1 MSGDTTS
8 GRWVGRVLATG
19 LTAAVGLGLTAGVAA
34 ADPTAA
40 PAATQ
45 PVAAPTQLVMPDT
58 AASVRRAW
66 ESRGRPHRM
75 AVVRDHRI
83 DVATEGRVTRQVG
96 RAGGPLTLATLDR
109 ALPANWLTL
118 DGDTATLDTTLVLT
132 RGTSLRL
139 GGNGSPRTL
148 QLVGGAEPSDAASI
162 HTGGGRI
169 ELTGVTVT
177 SLDRETGQ
185 PLPATAKGR
194 PSIVVS
200 GGGRLDATDVT
211 ITDLGTVSEGTPGA
225 EEDGAAAVEFRRGS
239 TGSLV
244 RTTVTRGSTGVSLS
258 HAEGVRLEQLTVS
271 DNTEDGLVLA
281 GDRGTEMSGIRA
293 TGNGGNGVLASG
305 ETADRP
311 VTSISTNANGAFGV
325 AVVGET
331 GTRVSDV
338 DTTADDAGG
347 LRISR
352 STDVTVTNYTAT
364 DQRMGVFTHVHS
376 TGVVLD
382 GVRTIGGGRGL
393 VVEKSTRGLEARNST
408 FDGARVAGVAVGGA
422 DVALNAVHVSESR
435 SAVRIERGAHDVRL
449 AGLTVDGGRDR
460 AGHRGRHVRRRRQ
473 RPDRQRRRVG
483 RRAQLHPGRADHRR
497 RDHRRRHRLGPRGG
511 RNDHE
516 HDDRRRPGGHPLP
529 LPRAGLRVPGHGGHH
544 GAGRQRRGGQPV
556 HPGRLQRARAGVRA
570 RRDRAAG
577 HQRPQPA
584 PAQPPR
590 RHRHPADRPRG
601 RAGGAAHPATTAHRR
616 HRPAPPPTAPGG
628 GVVRSRIVRLIVA
641 AAAGVVLLASSAW
654 LIVIRAPSRASRKL
668 RPSSW
673 AVSTVPCAG
682 SHDVTQLHFL
692 GHGDVESYGLSWRT
706 AGTGG
711 AITDSL
717 VSHLYYGLY
726 TYQVSGLEVLDN
738 EFRDNVLY
746 GIDPHTGSSNLAIE
760 RNVVHDNGKH
770 GIILAEDCVDSV
782 IRDNVVYRNAH
793 HGIVL
798 YLGSDHNVVAGNAT
812 FANASQGI
820 NVNESAGNVLRGN
833 EVYGNGETGVGVT
846 QLAEGNVVEGNQVR
860 DNRQDGVRVVSESAG
875 TAVRDNVIA
884 GNARYGVYVD
894 TSGAVD
900 LTGNTITGNR
910 SGIMSTGAPVAPEDA
925 NDVRG
930 NEESDVVA
938 DRG

>member
-449 AGLTVDGGRDR
+449 AGLTVDGGRDGLVT
-460 AGHRGRHVRRRRQ
+460 AGGTSGVVVSDLTVNDVESDAVRSFTPDARITGAAITGGGTGLDLAAGATITNTTIVAAREGIRSRSPEPVYASRVTVDTTELGVNAAEGSPFTLVDSNVHALESVRGAIEQRGTNDLSLPPLNLLGAIGIPLIVLAVVLEELHTRRQRRIGGTARRRR
-473 RPDRQRRRVG
+473 P
-483 RRAQLHPGRADHRR
+483 
-497 RDHRRRHRLGPRGG
+497 
-511 RNDHE
+511 
-516 HDDRRRPGGHPLP
+516 PLP
-529 LPRAGLRVPGHGGHH
+529 AE
-544 GAGRQRRGGQPV
+544 
-556 HPGRLQRARAGVRA
+556 
-570 RRDRAAG
+570 
-577 HQRPQPA
+577 
-584 PAQPPR
+584 
-590 RHRHPADRPRG
+590 
-601 RAGGAAHPATTAHRR
+601 
-616 HRPAPPPTAPGG
+616 
-628 GVVRSRIVRLIVA
+628 
-641 AAAGVVLLASSAW
+641 AS
-654 LIVIRAPSRASRKL
+654 
-668 RPSSW
+668 
-673 AVSTVPCAG
+673 
-682 SHDVTQLHFL
+682 
-692 GHGDVESYGLSWRT
+692 
-706 AGTGG
+706 
-711 AITDSL
+711 
-717 VSHLYYGLY
+717 
-726 TYQVSGLEVLDN
+726 
-738 EFRDNVLY
+738 
-746 GIDPHTGSSNLAIE
+746 
-760 RNVVHDNGKH
+760 
-770 GIILAEDCVDSV
+770 
-782 IRDNVVYRNAH
+782 
-793 HGIVL
+793 
-798 YLGSDHNVVAGNAT
+798 
-812 FANASQGI
+812 
-820 NVNESAGNVLRGN
+820 
-833 EVYGNGETGVGVT
+833 
-846 QLAEGNVVEGNQVR
+846 
-860 DNRQDGVRVVSESAG
+860 
-875 TAVRDNVIA
+875 
-884 GNARYGVYVD
+884 
-894 TSGAVD
+894 
-900 LTGNTITGNR
+900 
-910 SGIMSTGAPVAPEDA
+910 
-925 NDVRG
+925 
-930 NEESDVVA
+930 
-938 DRG
+938 